1 MNNKLIQEKMKN
13 EFQEIIMDLMANT
26 MVQEMSKY
34 RHHYTTSC
42 LDHCLHV
49 AYHNYIICKKLHLDY
64 ISATRAGLLHD
75 LFLYDWRTKVNG
87 RKGFHAFTHP
97 ASALENAKKITS
109 LNSKEVD
116 IILKHMWPVTFA
128 LPKYKES
135 FIITLVDKYCA
146 LYESF
151 DYYRDILFSKHS
163 YRYAYLLLSLVV
175 FKVI

>member
-1 MNNKLIQEKMKN
+1 MDNKLIQEKTKH
-13 EFQEIIMDLMANT
+13 EFETIIEDLITND

-49 AYHNYIICKKLHLDY
+49 AYYNYLICKKLKLDY
-64 ISATRAGLLHD
+64 VSATRAGLLHD
-75 LFLYDWRTKVNG
+75 LFLYDWRIKQED
-87 RKGFHAFTHP
+87 RKNFHAFSHP
-97 ASALENAKKITS
+97 RTALDNAKKVAS
-109 LNSKEVD
+109 LNTKEED

-135 FIITLVDKYCA
+135 FITTFVDKYCA
-146 LYESF
+146 LSESF
-151 DYYRDILFSKHS
+151 EYYLDRIFNKHS
-163 YRYAYLLLSLVV
+163 YRYAYLFLSLII